1 MSDILV
7 YIEHDDD
14 GITDISLQCISK
26 GRKLA
31 DAAGLKLGCV
41 VLGADVAALAG
52 DLATRGVDLV
62 YTVANAALEPYL
74 ARPTAK
80 AMVAVVAEKGAKLCL
95 LPSST
100 VGNDLGPYLGGL
112 CDAGVVLDCQDVE
125 CAGDQVVGKRME
137 FDAKVMT
144 SYAVSGLA
152 VITVADGIDEPAA
165 AGAGAAETVAVDVAL
180 EGVTKS
186 VVEKREV
193 AHKTVNLKDAK
204 VIIGGGAGVGSSENF
219 SLLEALAAKLNA
231 EIGATR
237 ASVDAGWVSAERQ
250 IGQTGV
256 KVGPDLYIACGIS
269 GAVQHLVG
277 IRDAKCIVAINT
289 DMSAPIF
296 KTANYKV
303 VGDLATVVP
312 KLTELFG

>member
-26 GRKLA
+26 GRRLA
-31 DAAGLKLGCV
+31 DAAALKLGAV
-41 VLGADVAALAG
+41 VLGADVAATAADVAG
-52 DLATRGVDLV
+52 RGVDVV
-62 YTVANAALEPYL
+62 YTVSNPALEAYL
-74 ARPTAK
+74 TRPAAK
-80 AMVAVVAEKGAKLCL
+80 ALAAIVADKGVKLCL

-100 VGNDLGPYLGGL
+100 VGNDLAPYLGGL
-112 CDAGVVLDCQDVE
+112 CDAGVVVDCQDVA
-125 CAGDQVVGKRME
+125 CDGDTVVGKRME

-144 SYAVSGLA
+144 SYAVNGAA
-152 VITVADGIDEPAA
+152 VITLADGADEPAA
-165 AGAGAAETVAVDVAL
+165 AGAGNAETVAVDVAL
-180 EGVTKS
+180 DDATGN

-193 AHKTVNLKDAK
+193 ARKTVNLKDAK
-204 VIIGGGAGVGSSENF
+204 VIIGGGAGVGSADNF
-219 SLLEALAAKLNA
+219 QLLEDLAAKLNA

-256 KVGPDLYIACGIS
+256 KVGPELYIAVGIS

-277 IRDAKCIVAINT
+277 IRDARKIVAINT
-289 DMSAPIF
+289 DDSAPIF
-296 KTANYKV
+296 KVADYKV
-303 VGDLATVVP
+303 VGDLAAVVP
-312 KLTELFG
+312 KMTELLG